1 VEKYT
6 LPQLEELI
14 ARGEIVDGK
23 TLSAYTLAKAQGL
36 I

>member
-1 VEKYT
+1 M
-6 LPQLEELI
+6 I

-23 TLSAYTLAKAQGL
+23 TLSAYTLAKASGR